1 MQFMLA
7 KYCFY
12 DVNIVYWY
20 HSPQVLPVKMR
31 LKEKALL
38 SNPTKKEVFYD
49 EWSRYQAL
57 SAVFP
62 PDAAG
67 VDPDRQRQDR
77 KSVV

>member
-7 KYCFY
+7 KYCFS

-31 LKEKALL
+31 LEEKVLL

-49 EWSRYQAL
+49 E
-57 SAVFP
+57 
-62 PDAAG
+62 
-67 VDPDRQRQDR
+67 
-77 KSVV
+77 

>member
-12 DVNIVYWY
+12 DANIVYWY

-31 LKEKALL
+31 SKEKALL

-49 EWSRYQAL
+49 E
-57 SAVFP
+57 
-62 PDAAG
+62 
-67 VDPDRQRQDR
+67 
-77 KSVV
+77 

>member
-20 HSPQVLPVKMR
+20 HSQQVLPVKMH

-49 EWSRYQAL
+49 E
-57 SAVFP
+57 
-62 PDAAG
+62 
-67 VDPDRQRQDR
+67 
-77 KSVV
+77 

>member
-20 HSPQVLPVKMR
+20 HSLQVLPVKMR
-31 LKEKALL
+31 FKEKALL

-49 EWSRYQAL
+49 E
-57 SAVFP
+57 
-62 PDAAG
+62 
-67 VDPDRQRQDR
+67 
-77 KSVV
+77 